1 MRATSDGHLDRPD
14 HTQFPFCD
22 TDSRTLLEKAVD
34 DLVMFRG
41 GSYGDPGATIS
52 ALMSLAAEAAAWL
65 FDAVADARDYILYMG
80 CHRRPSRQHHLV
92 RPPPLRPIRQLATRS
107 PAPSLTL
114 SVPPPP

>member
-65 FDAVADARDYILYMG
+65 FDAVADARDYTYTWDAIAARLG
-80 CHRRPSRQHHLV
+80 STIPFARHRYARYANWRRDH
-92 RPPPLRPIRQLATRS
+92 PPHP
-107 PAPSLTL
+107 
-114 SVPPPP
+114 